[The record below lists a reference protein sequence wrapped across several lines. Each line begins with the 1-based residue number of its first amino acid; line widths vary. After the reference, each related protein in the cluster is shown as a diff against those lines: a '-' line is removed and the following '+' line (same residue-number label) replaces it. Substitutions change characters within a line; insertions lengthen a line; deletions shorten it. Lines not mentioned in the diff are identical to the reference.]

1 MEDCEPAFDEETVEA
16 VDAVETVEAVEAFE
30 ATEAFEAEDGCVW
43 VEFAWLDRAESAA
56 SLDERLERNVEEES
70 TSEEYNSSRTDPVD
84 DLVIHLSLRVSPSEV
99 VYMNEAI
106 SGSAEV

>member
-1 MEDCEPAFDEETVEA
+1 MEA
-16 VDAVETVEAVEAFE
+16 VDAVETVEAVEVFE
-30 ATEAFEAEDGCVW
+30 EFEAEDGCVW

-70 TSEEYNSSRTDPVD
+70 TSEKYNSSRTDPVD

-99 VYMNEAI
+99 AYMNEAI